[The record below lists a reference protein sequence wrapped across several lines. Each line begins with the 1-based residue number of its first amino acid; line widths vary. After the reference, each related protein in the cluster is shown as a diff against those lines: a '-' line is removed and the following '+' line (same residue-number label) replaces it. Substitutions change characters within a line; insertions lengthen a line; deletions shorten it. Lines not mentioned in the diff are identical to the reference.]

1 MTYYC
6 FSIMCQLLCLLAF
19 LLFPRITEMDYLGII
34 VRYYFQNRKMIIVLK
49 DNSQFMSCHLCQLLN
64 ENKTYIEY
72 FSRTNLSFNYLKY
85 WKSIIWI
92 FLILV
97 NNYDRICLI
106 IHILK
111 TFDHYFERSF
121 ETFSYLSPP

>member
-1 MTYYC
+1 
-6 FSIMCQLLCLLAF
+6 
-19 LLFPRITEMDYLGII
+19 MDYLGII

-85 WKSIIWI
+85 
-92 FLILV
+92 
-97 NNYDRICLI
+97 
-106 IHILK
+106 
-111 TFDHYFERSF
+111 
-121 ETFSYLSPP
+121 